1 MLFYFKAFQTI
12 PSKEFYL
19 QSFGFLFAAVGCS
32 TVLAYGLPFNTT
44 LADSLLGVYF
54 VVLSTAVAFEVTTIR
69 LPFGFRMFC
78 FIAVLM
84 ISAYCFMGLIPTTYG
99 KTWTR
104 VECEKSSLKFDCQL
118 YPAVPIGSQSQQEQQ
133 TVYVDIFGDT
143 YLIDYVPG
151 EEAKIGRD
159 ARNMK
164 LDIWESKT
172 RGTKVK
178 ERYIG
183 VKSTPAPKYSDVK
196 SRRKEF
202 YNDMTNRYLASHPTE
217 HVDSVM
223 KEENTGHMDA
233 PELMNGRQSDPEQ
246 KEVVDEAQPDDE
258 ILSKYMQRQTSDNP
272 HVAEDN
278 HENSQ
283 TQVQVDDS
291 PQTPVAV
298 PQERRQKLRTEGD
311 GIGSQAQGGMAG
323 ETQSSDKV
331 DHPPAQTEDAQAS
344 HQIFSEGQHKQ
355 SQEAKQVWEA
365 PQQAKQAQEAQNAQD
380 EQQAREAQKAKES
393 QREQEEQQA
402 REVQQAQEAQEAQ
415 RVQEEKEALEA
426 RRLQEQQTL
435 ETHQAQ
441 EEQQAHEARRLQE
454 QKALEKQQA
463 QEEQQAREAR
473 RLQEQ
478 KALETQQAQEE
489 QQARETRRLQE
500 QKALESQQAQEE
512 QQAHDAR
519 RLQEQKALDIQQA
532 QEEQEAHQA
541 RRLQEQKA
549 LETEQAQEE
558 QARGAQQ
565 THEEQTPE
573 AQQAQ
578 NEQQFWEAQ
587 QDDSSQQQRQE
598 FIQLHQQAVE
608 IND

>member
-32 TVLAYGLPFNTT
+32 TVLVYALPFSTT

-54 VVLSTAVAFEVTTIR
+54 LVLSTAVAFEVTTIR
-69 LPFGFRMFC
+69 LPFGFRIFC

-151 EEAKIGRD
+151 EEAKVGRE

-196 SRRKEF
+196 SRRIEF

-246 KEVVDEAQPDDE
+246 KEAVDEAQPDDE
-258 ILSKYMQRQTSDNP
+258 ILSKYIQRQTSENP

-311 GIGSQAQGGMAG
+311 GISSQAQGGMAG
-323 ETQSSDKV
+323 ETQSSDEV
-331 DHPPAQTEDAQAS
+331 DHPPAQTEDAQVL
-344 HQIFSEGQHKQ
+344 HQIISEGQHKQ

-365 PQQAKQAQEAQNAQD
+365 QQQAKQAQEAQNAQE
-380 EQQAREAQKAKES
+380 EQQAREAQKAEES
-393 QREQEEQQA
+393 QRDQEEQQA
-402 REVQQAQEAQEAQ
+402 REAQQAQEVQ

-426 RRLQEQQTL
+426 RLV
-435 ETHQAQ
+435 
-441 EEQQAHEARRLQE
+441 
-454 QKALEKQQA
+454 
-463 QEEQQAREAR
+463 
-473 RLQEQ
+473 
-478 KALETQQAQEE
+478 
-489 QQARETRRLQE
+489 QE

-512 QQAHDAR
+512 QHTH
-519 RLQEQKALDIQQA
+519 E
-532 QEEQEAHQA
+532 A

-549 LETEQAQEE
+549 LETEQVQEE
-558 QARGAQQ
+558 QQAREAQQ
-565 THEEQTPE
+565 THEKQTLE

-598 FIQLHQQAVE
+598 FIQLHQQAGQ